1 MSNTLKNLVLTA
13 FALFSFNAFA
23 APINVNTA
31 DVQTLSASLKGV
43 GMKKAQAII
52 EYRETNGT
60 FSTAMDLTAVKG
72 IGEKTVLKNQANIAI
87 SAAELAVKIA
97 QQNSE

>member
-31 DVQTLSASLKGV
+31 DVQTLSA
-43 GMKKAQAII
+43 
-52 EYRETNGT
+52 NGT

-87 SAAELAVKIA
+87 SANELAVKIA